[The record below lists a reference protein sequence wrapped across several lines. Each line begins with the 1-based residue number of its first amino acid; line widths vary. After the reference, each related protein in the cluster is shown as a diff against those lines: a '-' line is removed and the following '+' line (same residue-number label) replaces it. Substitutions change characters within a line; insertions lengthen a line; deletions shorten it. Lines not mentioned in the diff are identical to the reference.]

1 MDGRGNLEVG
11 DGKSVIFDRN
21 KAVDGCL
28 VSLTGGTAARIAVT
42 K

>member
-1 MDGRGNLEVG
+1 VEGRGSLEDG

-21 KAVDGCL
+21 GAVDGCL
-28 VSLTGGTAARIAVT
+28 ASLTGGTAARMAVT